1 MMSHATSSSN
11 IRTAWERIMMKIFN
25 NIYTHT
31 CTEKQKSWAVLCA
44 AMVTCSKGTLLAN
57 SLIRSLALMMAYG
70 SNVFLLVH
78 TEMLPSIRSR
88 EALMCCQGEG
98 RGGNKQQVT
107 QEKEQKRT
115 EMLHSAKQIQTDV
128 LLLLRLS
135 PPVASTPSGRLLCTW
150 GRGWRSCF
158 PPADHGHCPLE

>member
-1 MMSHATSSSN
+1 MHVYKSLGRCIEFKVECSSLERSRSERLTFNVEPLGPISRCRRFTNRSLFLTRVPILMMSHATSSSN
-11 IRTAWERIMMKIFN
+11 IRTAWERIMMRIFN

-107 QEKEQKRT
+107 QEKE
-115 EMLHSAKQIQTDV
+115 
-128 LLLLRLS
+128 
-135 PPVASTPSGRLLCTW
+135 
-150 GRGWRSCF
+150 
-158 PPADHGHCPLE
+158 